1 MKTLK
6 ESILTNME
14 DTLEKGISD
23 ADRVYFNIDTL
34 PTINDFEKAFF
45 NNKWHEATWY
55 CPNVLDRYKSKYQ
68 IVPKDADSIS
78 VVIDASFGRVCDVNL
93 YFTTGKGTN
102 GVTVRK
108 KSVRGW
114 NDGLVG
120 SNLRNYKKMAIS
132 LLTQLANHP
141 EKLEEIISYS
151 NKYAQALD
159 QHDPAEEEFYRV
171 AAKWPIKQLFNL
183 INN

>member
-6 ESILTNME
+6 ESILSGV
-14 DTLEKGISD
+14 DDSLSKGD
-23 ADRVYFNIDTL
+23 EAAHNWYHGTGGL
-34 PTINDFEKAFF
+34 PTVNDFEKAFF

-55 CPNVLDRYKSKYQ
+55 CPTVLDRYKSKYQ
-68 IVPKDADSIS
+68 IIPKDADSIS
-78 VVIDASFGRVCDVNL
+78 VVIDTSFGRVCDVNL

-120 SNLRNYKKMAIS
+120 SNLRTYKKMAIS

-141 EKLEEIISYS
+141 EKLEEVIKYS
-151 NKYAQALD
+151 NDYARAFD
-159 QHDPAEEEFYRV
+159 QHDPDEENFYRV
-171 AAKWPIKQLFNL
+171 SAKWPIKQLFSL